1 MEYRFLPHGGDKI
14 SVIGLGSGS
23 ITGTE
28 QEMVD
33 IINTAIEKGI
43 NYFDMAPSVQAPFLP
58 MQRPLPGE
66 EKKLSHKCILGLSI
80 KMENMGGQENW
91 MRLKTSLT
99 GN

>member
-28 QEMVD
+28 QEIVD

-43 NYFDMAPSVQAPFLP
+43 NYFDMAPSVQSERRGKDPPFGFFLP
-58 MQRPLPGE
+58 
-66 EKKLSHKCILGLSI
+66 
-80 KMENMGGQENW
+80 
-91 MRLKTSLT
+91 
-99 GN
+99 

>member
-43 NYFDMAPSVQAPFLP
+43 NYFDMAPSTDPGCRPQPGSLP
-58 MQRPLPGE
+58 AR
-66 EKKLSHKCILGLSI
+66 
-80 KMENMGGQENW
+80 
-91 MRLKTSLT
+91 
-99 GN
+99 

>member
-43 NYFDMAPSVQAPFLP
+43 NYFDMAPSVQAPFFCLC
-58 MQRPLPGE
+58 
-66 EKKLSHKCILGLSI
+66 KGLCRA
-80 KMENMGGQENW
+80 KRKNYHTNAFWGC
-91 MRLKTSLT
+91 L
-99 GN
+99 